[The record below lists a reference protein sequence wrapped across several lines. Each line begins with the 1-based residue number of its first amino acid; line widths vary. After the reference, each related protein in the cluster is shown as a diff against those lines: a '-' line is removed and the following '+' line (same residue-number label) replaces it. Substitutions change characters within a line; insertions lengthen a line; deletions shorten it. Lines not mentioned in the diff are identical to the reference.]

1 VGIQKKW
8 QKHRTVEIISKTIS
22 AQIVVCTLHWAALER
37 HHLTTCL
44 GTPLYGYK
52 VKPDGVPEGTIVV
65 RAGIFDDIEILNEH
79 KPQVE
84 IYTDGRVE
92 WMTPI
97 EEAGQFVGMP
107 PLPSSDDRA

>member
-1 VGIQKKW
+1 
-8 QKHRTVEIISKTIS
+8 
-22 AQIVVCTLHWAALER
+22 
-37 HHLTTCL
+37 
-44 GTPLYGYK
+44 
-52 VKPDGVPEGTIVV
+52 VKPDGVPEDIIVV
-65 RAGIFDDIEILNEH
+65 RAGIFDDVEILNQQ

-97 EEAGQFVGMP
+97 EEAGQFAGML